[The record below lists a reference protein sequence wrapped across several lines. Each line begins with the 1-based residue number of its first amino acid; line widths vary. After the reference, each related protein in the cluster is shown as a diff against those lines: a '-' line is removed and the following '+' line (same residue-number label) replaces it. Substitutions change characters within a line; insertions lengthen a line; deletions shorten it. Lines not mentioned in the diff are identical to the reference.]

1 MKYMMFI
8 SLLWLFSF
16 PSQAALLH
24 ANDQGFEVEIVQ
36 IISKPPAKVYQ
47 HMTSGI
53 HRWWAASHTFFGK
66 AENLYLTD
74 DVPGCFC
81 EDDGNG
87 NKVRHLQVVYV
98 EQNKLIR
105 MLGGLG
111 PLQSM
116 PINGVMEWS
125 LEPSMSGSKLIW
137 RYKVAGYVPGGLK
150 GIAKAVDGVLNQ
162 QVQNLIKTL
171 N

>member
-1 MKYMMFI
+1 MK
-8 SLLWLFSF
+8 SLVLSCILLCLSL
-16 PSQAALLH
+16 PSHAALVH
-24 ANDQGFEVEIVQ
+24 ASERGFEVEIVQ

-47 HMTSGI
+47 HMTQGI
-53 HRWWAASHTFFGK
+53 HQWWEASHSFFGD
-66 AENLYLTD
+66 AQNLYLVD

-81 EDDGNG
+81 EDDGKG
-87 NKVRHLQVVYV
+87 NKVRHLEVVYV
-98 EQNKLIR
+98 EKNKLLR

-125 LEPSMSGSKLIW
+125 LEPSMSGSKLTW
-137 RYKVAGYVPGGLK
+137 RYKVSGIVAGGLK

-162 QVQNLIKTL
+162 QVQNLIKSL
-171 N
+171 D